1 MQCPPPMLIQAGTA
15 RELDVP
21 VLCCFLPSCHL
32 TLVLW
37 ESEEAEQCVPGCP
50 EVPRLTAGAGFC
62 RQTHTPGASSELAE
76 AQPLEGWNKHAFP
89 RETLLVGQQHSAVG
103 STAPAPDGTAPN
115 RAFTTHR
122 GRTVPSLLRGLQ
134 FCSEP
139 SVIFLSWC
147 SQHEALLQNVII
159 RTSVGMF

>member
-1 MQCPPPMLIQAGTA
+1 MSSWFIFSSISTLSRTTVTSSSVTVRSRA
-15 RELDVP
+15 VP
-21 VLCCFLPSCHL
+21 VMLSQRQALGGALLITVRFLCSAPRPCSYRLGLPGDVLVIYCFLPSCHL

-89 RETLLVGQQHSAVG
+89 
-103 STAPAPDGTAPN
+103 
-115 RAFTTHR
+115 
-122 GRTVPSLLRGLQ
+122 
-134 FCSEP
+134 
-139 SVIFLSWC
+139 
-147 SQHEALLQNVII
+147 
-159 RTSVGMF
+159 